1 MPPLL
6 VLANTNAG
14 GVDDQTRDAVLAAL
28 RDGGTDVDTASIGPP
43 EELAETL
50 GRFPEHRPVAVGG
63 DGSLHLLLAALHL
76 RGELGERVVGLVPLG
91 TGNDMARCLG
101 VPQDPVEAARVVVA
115 GRERKIDLLVDDAG
129 EVVMNAVHLGLGA
142 QANQDATPLKAVLG
156 PVAYVFSA
164 LKHLNDAEMK
174 VEVQV
179 DDYPVLRR
187 RARTVIVGN
196 VGRLQGGVNLLPDAE
211 PDNGQMDVAVL
222 APRNLGHWIQTA
234 FHVLRPGRNKVP
246 NMEVLRGS
254 RITVTSDRPQPRQLD
269 GDVIEESTTLD
280 VSVRPDALW
289 VCVYQ
294 PDTSEDLTEGS

>member
-142 QANQDATPLKAVLG
+142 QANQDATPLKPVLG
-156 PVAYVFSA
+156 PVAY
-164 LKHLNDAEMK
+164 
-174 VEVQV
+174 
-179 DDYPVLRR
+179 R
-187 RARTVIVGN
+187 VG
-196 VGRLQGGVNLLPDAE
+196 
-211 PDNGQMDVAVL
+211 AVL
-222 APRNLGHWIQTA
+222 AGMRSTGWSLRVVVDGR
-234 FHVLRPGRNKVP
+234 VLADGRRR
-246 NMEVLRGS
+246 VLQVGVGNGRTIGGG
-254 RITVTSDRPQPRQLD
+254 TPLT
-269 GDVIEESTTLD
+269 
-280 VSVRPDALW
+280 PDALPDDGLADVVVSAATGPLARLRYGHLLREGRHGEHPAVVLARGRVVQVSGGPVPVNSDGELGEPVERRSW
-289 VCVYQ
+289 TVQ
-294 PDTSEDLTEGS
+294 PGAWRIAVPW